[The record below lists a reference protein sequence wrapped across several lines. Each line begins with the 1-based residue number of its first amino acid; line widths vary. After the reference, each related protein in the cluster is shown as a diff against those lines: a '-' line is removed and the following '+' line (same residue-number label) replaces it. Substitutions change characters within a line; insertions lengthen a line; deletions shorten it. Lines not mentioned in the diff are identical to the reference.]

1 MRVVFMGSPEFA
13 VPCLRALHAQ
23 HEVVLVVSQ
32 PDKPA
37 GRGGQLTA
45 PAVKAAAQQ
54 LGLPVIQPRSART
67 GELRD
72 AMVATGAD
80 LAVVV
85 AYGKIL
91 PKPVLEAL
99 PRGCINVHGSLLPR
113 YRGAAPVQ
121 WSVIHG
127 DAETG
132 VSIMQLDEGM
142 DTGPVYLERSVAI
155 DPDETAGELLERL
168 APIGAEA
175 LLEVI
180 AGLAAGTARAA
191 AQDPASASHAP
202 MLAKADGAIDFG
214 QPAAAVA
221 ARIRGVD
228 PWPGAYATLRGQL
241 VKLFRARAIVSE
253 HAAGHART
261 ALLDHAAPGAAALD
275 HAAPGA
281 VASDHTAPGAAA
293 SGHAAP
299 GAASPGHAAPGTVLA
314 IDAAGARVACGDGA
328 VVVRELQAA
337 GRKRLAAAQFAA
349 GRGIAVGDV
358 LGRPEPA

>member
-1 MRVVFMGSPEFA
+1 VRVVFMGSPEFA
-13 VPCLRALHAQ
+13 VPCLRVLAEH
-23 HEVVLVVSQ
+23 HEVALVVSQ

-45 PAVKAAAQQ
+45 PAVKVVARE

-72 AMVATGAD
+72 ALVQTGAE

-91 PKPVLEAL
+91 PVPVLEAL
-99 PRGCINVHGSLLPR
+99 PRGCINVHGSLLPT

-127 DAETG
+127 ERETG

-142 DTGPVYLERSVAI
+142 DTGPVFLERRVAI

-168 APIGAEA
+168 APIGAKA
-175 LLEVI
+175 LLEVLASI
-180 AGLAAGTARAA
+180 AAGTAHAV
-191 AQDPASASHAP
+191 AQDHPHASHAP

-228 PWPGAYATLRGQL
+228 PWPGAYAMLRGQM
-241 VKLFRARAIVSE
+241 VKLF
-253 HAAGHART
+253 HARP
-261 ALLDHAAPGAAALD
+261 AP
-275 HAAPGA
+275 
-281 VASDHTAPGAAA
+281 
-293 SGHAAP
+293 
-299 GAASPGHAAPGTVLA
+299 SPAMGHAAPGTVLA
-314 IDAAGARVACGDGA
+314 IEPAGVQVAAADGA
-328 VVVRELQAA
+328 VVIRELQAA
-337 GRKRLAAAQFAA
+337 GRKRMAAAQFAA

-358 LGRPEPA
+358 LARPEPT

>member
-1 MRVVFMGSPEFA
+1 M
-13 VPCLRALHAQ
+13 
-23 HEVVLVVSQ
+23 SQ

-37 GRGGQLTA
+37 GRGGQVTA
-45 PAVKAAAQQ
+45 PAVKAAAQE

-72 AMVATGAD
+72 AMAASGAE

-91 PKPVLEAL
+91 PGDVLGAL

-121 WSVIHG
+121 WAVIHG

-142 DTGPVYLERSVAI
+142 DTGPVYLERRVAI
-155 DPDETAGELLERL
+155 EAEETAGELLERL

-180 AGLAAGTARAA
+180 AGLGAGTARAV
-191 AQDPASASHAP
+191 AQDAAAASHAP
-202 MLAKADGAIDFG
+202 MLAKTDGAIDFG
-214 QPAAAVA
+214 GPAADVA

-228 PWPGAYATLRGQL
+228 PWPGAYATLRGQP
-241 VKLFRARAIVSE
+241 VKLFRARAI
-253 HAAGHART
+253 AGS
-261 ALLDHAAPGAAALD
+261 AAA
-275 HAAPGA
+275 AQGA
-281 VASDHTAPGAAA
+281 LPAA
-293 SGHAAP
+293 SAS
-299 GAASPGHAAPGTVLA
+299 AASGTVLA
-314 IDAAGARVACGDGA
+314 IDAAGARVACRDGS

-337 GRKRLAAAQFAA
+337 GRKRMAAAQFAA

-358 LGRPEPA
+358 LVRPEPA